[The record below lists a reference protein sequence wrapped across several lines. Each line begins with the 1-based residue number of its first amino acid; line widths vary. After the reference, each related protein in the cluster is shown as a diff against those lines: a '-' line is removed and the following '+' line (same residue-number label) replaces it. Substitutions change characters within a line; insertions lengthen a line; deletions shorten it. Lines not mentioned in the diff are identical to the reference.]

1 MIDIV
6 EDKEKIIQDL
16 KNMLLGYNYTLQDDD
31 KLFDIILPKN
41 LQNLKNILNRKEVP
55 DELYYVF
62 LCRGVGDYLNVKY
75 STNTLNIDTLSCEP
89 MLASLTEGGVSMSF
103 KGNTNQETFSNVVQR
118 LMDYG
123 NKEIYRYRFVGW

>member
-6 EDKEKIIQDL
+6 VDKVKIIEDL

-62 LCRGVGDYLNVKY
+62 LCRCVGEYLNTKY
-75 STNTLNIDTLSCEP
+75 STNTLNIDTLNFEP

-103 KGNTNQETFSNVVQR
+103 NGNTNQETFSKVVQR

-123 NKEIYRYRFVGW
+123 DQEIYRYRFVGW

>member
-6 EDKEKIIQDL
+6 VDKVKIIEDL
-16 KNMLLGYNYTLQDDD
+16 KNMLLGYNYTLQDND

-62 LCRGVGDYLNVKY
+62 LCRCVGEYLNTKY
-75 STNTLNIDTLSCEP
+75 STNTLNIDTLNFEP
-89 MLASLTEGGVSMSF
+89 MLVSLTEGGVSMSF

-123 NKEIYRYRFVGW
+123 DQEIYRYRFVGW

>member
-6 EDKEKIIQDL
+6 VDKVKIIEDL
-16 KNMLLGYNYTLQDDD
+16 KNMLLGYNYALQDDD

-62 LCRGVGDYLNVKY
+62 LCRCVGEYLNTKY
-75 STNTLNIDTLSCEP
+75 STNTLNIDTLNFEP

-123 NKEIYRYRFVGW
+123 DQEIYRYRFVGW

>member
-6 EDKEKIIQDL
+6 VDKVKIIEDL
-16 KNMLLGYNYTLQDDD
+16 KNMLLGYNYTLQDED

-62 LCRGVGDYLNVKY
+62 LCRCVGDYLNTKY
-75 STNTLNIDTLSCEP
+75 STNTLNIDTLNFEP

-103 KGNTNQETFSNVVQR
+103 NGNTNQETFSKVVQR

-123 NKEIYRYRFVGW
+123 NQEIYRYRFVGW

>member
-1 MIDIV
+1 MLYKMMI
-6 EDKEKIIQDL
+6 
-16 KNMLLGYNYTLQDDD
+16 

-62 LCRGVGDYLNVKY
+62 LCRCVGEYLNTKY
-75 STNTLNIDTLSCEP
+75 STNTLNIDTLNFEP

-123 NKEIYRYRFVGW
+123 DQEIYRYRFVGW

>member
-1 MIDIV
+1 MIDIIV
-6 EDKEKIIQDL
+6 DKVKIIEDL
-16 KNMLLGYNYTLQDDD
+16 KNMLLGYNYTLQDND

-62 LCRGVGDYLNVKY
+62 LCRCVGEYLNTKY
-75 STNTLNIDTLSCEP
+75 STNTLNIDTLNFEP

-123 NKEIYRYRFVGW
+123 DQEIYRYRFVGW

>member
-6 EDKEKIIQDL
+6 VDKVKIMEDL

-55 DELYYVF
+55 DELYYLF
-62 LCRGVGDYLNVKY
+62 LCRCVGEYLNTKY
-75 STNTLNIDTLSCEP
+75 STNTLNIDTLNFEP
-89 MLASLTEGGVSMSF
+89 MLASITEGGVSMSF

-123 NKEIYRYRFVGW
+123 DQEIYRYRFVGW

>member
-6 EDKEKIIQDL
+6 VDKVKIIEDL

-62 LCRGVGDYLNVKY
+62 LCRCVGEYLNTKY
-75 STNTLNIDTLSCEP
+75 STNTLNIDTLNFEP

-103 KGNTNQETFSNVVQR
+103 KGNTNQETFSGVVQR

-123 NKEIYRYRFVGW
+123 NQEIYRYRFVGW

>member
-6 EDKEKIIQDL
+6 VDKVKIIEDL

-62 LCRGVGDYLNVKY
+62 LCRCVGEYLNTKY
-75 STNTLNIDTLSCEP
+75 FTNTLNIDTLNFEP

-123 NKEIYRYRFVGW
+123 DQEIYRYRFVGW

>member
-6 EDKEKIIQDL
+6 GDKVKIIEEL
-16 KNMLLGYNYTLQDDD
+16 KNMLLGYNYTLQDND

-62 LCRGVGDYLNVKY
+62 LCRCVGDYLNVKY
-75 STNTLNIDTLSCEP
+75 STNTLNIDTLSFEP

>member
-6 EDKEKIIQDL
+6 VDKVKIIEDL
-16 KNMLLGYNYTLQDDD
+16 KNMLLGYNYTLQDND

-62 LCRGVGDYLNVKY
+62 LCRCVGEYLNTKY
-75 STNTLNIDTLSCEP
+75 STNTLNIDTLNFEP

-103 KGNTNQETFSNVVQR
+103 KGNTNQETFSGVVQR

-123 NKEIYRYRFVGW
+123 NQEIYRYRFVGW

>member
-6 EDKEKIIQDL
+6 MDKVKIIEDL
-16 KNMLLGYNYTLQDDD
+16 KNMLLGYNYTLQDND

-41 LQNLKNILNRKEVP
+41 LQNLKNILNREEVP

-62 LCRGVGDYLNVKY
+62 LCRCVGEYLNTKY
-75 STNTLNIDTLSCEP
+75 STNTLNIDTLNFEP

-118 LMDYG
+118 LMNYG
-123 NKEIYRYRFVGW
+123 DQEIYRYRYVGW

>member
-6 EDKEKIIQDL
+6 VDKVKIIEDL
-16 KNMLLGYNYTLQDDD
+16 KNMLLGYNYTLQDED

-62 LCRGVGDYLNVKY
+62 LCRCVGDYLNTKY
-75 STNTLNIDTLSCEP
+75 YTNTLNIDTLNFEP

-103 KGNTNQETFSNVVQR
+103 KGNTNQETFSGVVQR
-118 LMDYG
+118 LMNYG
-123 NKEIYRYRFVGW
+123 NQEIYRYRFVGW

>member
-6 EDKEKIIQDL
+6 RDKVKIIEEL

-62 LCRGVGDYLNVKY
+62 LCRCVGEYLNTKY
-75 STNTLNIDTLSCEP
+75 STNTLNIDTLSFEP

-123 NKEIYRYRFVGW
+123 DQEIYRYRFVGW

>member
-1 MIDIV
+1 MIDV
-6 EDKEKIIQDL
+6 VVDKVKIIEDL
-16 KNMLLGYNYTLQDDD
+16 KNMLLGYNYTLQDND

-55 DELYYVF
+55 NELYYVF
-62 LCRGVGDYLNVKY
+62 LCRCVGEYLNTKY
-75 STNTLNIDTLSCEP
+75 STNTLNIDTLNFEP

-123 NKEIYRYRFVGW
+123 DQEIYKYRFVGW

>member
-6 EDKEKIIQDL
+6 VDKVKIIEDL
-16 KNMLLGYNYTLQDDD
+16 KNMLLGYNYTLQDND

-41 LQNLKNILNRKEVP
+41 LQNLKNILNREEVP

-62 LCRGVGDYLNVKY
+62 LCRCVGEYLNTKY
-75 STNTLNIDTLSCEP
+75 STNTLNIDTLNFEP

-103 KGNTNQETFSNVVQR
+103 KGNTNQETFSGVVQR

-123 NKEIYRYRFVGW
+123 NQEIYRYRFVGW

>member
-6 EDKEKIIQDL
+6 VDKVKIIEDL

-41 LQNLKNILNRKEVP
+41 LQNLKNILNREEVP

-62 LCRGVGDYLNVKY
+62 LCRCVGDYLNTK
-75 STNTLNIDTLSCEP
+75 
-89 MLASLTEGGVSMSF
+89 
-103 KGNTNQETFSNVVQR
+103 
-118 LMDYG
+118 
-123 NKEIYRYRFVGW
+123 

>member
-6 EDKEKIIQDL
+6 VDKVKIIEDL

-62 LCRGVGDYLNVKY
+62 LCRCVGEYLNTKY
-75 STNTLNIDTLSCEP
+75 STNTLNIDTLNFEP

-118 LMDYG
+118 LMDYRDQ
-123 NKEIYRYRFVGW
+123 EIYRYRFVGW

>member
-6 EDKEKIIQDL
+6 RDKVKIIEEL

-62 LCRGVGDYLNVKY
+62 LCRCVGDYLNVKY
-75 STNTLNIDTLSCEP
+75 STNTLNIDTLSFEP

>member
-6 EDKEKIIQDL
+6 VDKVKIIEDL

-62 LCRGVGDYLNVKY
+62 LCRCVGEYLNTKY
-75 STNTLNIDTLSCEP
+75 STNTLNIDTLNFEP

-103 KGNTNQETFSNVVQR
+103 KGNTTQETFSNVVQR

-123 NKEIYRYRFVGW
+123 DQEIYRYRFVGW

>member
-6 EDKEKIIQDL
+6 GDKVKIIEEL

-62 LCRGVGDYLNVKY
+62 LCRCVGDYLNVKY
-75 STNTLNIDTLSCEP
+75 STNTLNIDTLSFEP

>member
-6 EDKEKIIQDL
+6 VDKVKIIEDL

-41 LQNLKNILNRKEVP
+41 LQNLKNILNREEVP

-62 LCRGVGDYLNVKY
+62 LCRCVGDYLNTKY
-75 STNTLNIDTLSCEP
+75 STNTLNIDTLNFEP
-89 MLASLTEGGVSMSF
+89 MLASITEGRVSMSF
-103 KGNTNQETFSNVVQR
+103 KGNTNQETFSNLIQG
-118 LMDYG
+118 LINYG
-123 NKEIYRYRFVGW
+123 KKEIYRYRFVGW

>member
-6 EDKEKIIQDL
+6 VDKVKIIEDL
-16 KNMLLGYNYTLQDDD
+16 KNMLLGYNYTLQDND

-62 LCRGVGDYLNVKY
+62 LCRCVGEYLNTKY
-75 STNTLNIDTLSCEP
+75 STNTLNIDTLNFEP

-123 NKEIYRYRFVGW
+123 DQEIYRYRFVGW

>member
-6 EDKEKIIQDL
+6 VDKVKIIEDL
-16 KNMLLGYNYTLQDDD
+16 KNMLLGYNYTLQDND
-31 KLFDIILPKN
+31 KLFDIILHKN

-62 LCRGVGDYLNVKY
+62 LCRCVGEYLNTKY
-75 STNTLNIDTLSCEP
+75 STNTLNIDTLNFEP

-123 NKEIYRYRFVGW
+123 NQEIYRYRFVGW